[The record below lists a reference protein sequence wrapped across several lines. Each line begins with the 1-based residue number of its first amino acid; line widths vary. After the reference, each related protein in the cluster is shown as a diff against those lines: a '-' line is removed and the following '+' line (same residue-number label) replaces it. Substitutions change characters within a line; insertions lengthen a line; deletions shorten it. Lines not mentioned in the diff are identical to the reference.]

1 LRITGIKNLLNE
13 ILKTKKYM
21 LNEKPDL
28 ILFSSAMFYNLRAV
42 LIIISLKT
50 ILGSNSISFTL

>member
-1 LRITGIKNLLNE
+1 LRITGIKNLLNA

-28 ILFSSAMFYNLRAV
+28 ILFSPATFKEGFEGATASGCFRND
-42 LIIISLKT
+42 
-50 ILGSNSISFTL
+50 